1 MEDGKMSVKDALIA
15 TREVLGSISVPMVLK
30 KQIADK
36 IDVAIEN
43 ISVCINAIEKAEQG
57 AENENANAE

>member
-1 MEDGKMSVKDALIA
+1 MDGEKMSVKDALIV
-15 TREVLGSISVPMVLK
+15 TREVLGSISVPVVLK

-43 ISVCINAIEKAEQG
+43 IAVCINAIEKAEQG
-57 AENENANAE
+57 AENENTNIE

>member
-1 MEDGKMSVKDALIA
+1 MDGEKMSVKDALIA

-36 IDVAIEN
+36 IDAAIEN

-57 AENENANAE
+57 AENENTNIE

>member
-1 MEDGKMSVKDALIA
+1 MDDGKMSVKDALIA

>member
-1 MEDGKMSVKDALIA
+1 MDGEKMSVKDALIV

>member
-1 MEDGKMSVKDALIA
+1 MDDGKMSVKDALIA
-15 TREVLGSISVPMVLK
+15 TREVLGGISVPMVLK

>member
-1 MEDGKMSVKDALIA
+1 MDEGKMSVKDALVA

-30 KQIADK
+30 RQIADK

-43 ISVCINAIEKAEQG
+43 ISVCINAIETAERG